1 MQLRQL
7 GGGGSRQ
14 GSEPQGLKQCP
25 LVTGSASVQ
34 VPPTGPGSGQ
44 PQLGQRNGDKKTA
57 AEGQAGTT
65 PPAQQCRADRAHE
78 GTQPGEAGQAS
89 PQTQQRRE
97 MQAERAG
104 TEGREAA
111 EDTALAVLA
120 KDAAHPL
127 GRWHRPP

>member
-1 MQLRQL
+1 MHEDTTNNPAPAMCQAL
-7 GGGGSRQ
+7 GIQ
-14 GSEPQGLKQCP
+14 QTKILTVP
-25 LVTGSASVQ
+25 LETVWARH
-34 VPPTGPGSGQ
+34 TGPGSGQ